1 MVQLNFAES
10 VLSKR
15 GMDITR
21 DELDKFISDI
31 EARYKYLSNLEATKV
46 VSETAGAVAEFD
58 VSKQQLGELAD
69 AIAFIQTKNKLLGR
83 EEVDAAQI
91 INAAM
96 DARSNFFNGMG
107 INITEAIVKEKA
119 YKMGLVAVG
128 EELSKQQRFQVILAL
143 LTEQTSGK
151 QKELIEALEGTPLG
165 NQMLLTKNYNDAL
178 GKIGEQFLSVKDN
191 AIQFLSS
198 FSPELSNSI
207 IGFFT
212 ELTNEVNLSINA
224 FQKAVDGAKALS
236 DAYGL
241 MDKNRDSNIAV
252 NAQLTLSE
260 TLWKGIVYILKEIGD
275 ALWPL
280 ESILGFLQAIGALL
294 ATVTAALVTFWVEFS
309 SGFDYVTSL
318 KDAGKAGGEAF
329 ISGMSQALATGL
341 KGEDGWLA
349 EKLKSWWKEQTG
361 VDLDALNIPTVPTA
375 PKHQDTVRDAKASLT
390 EDQTELQ
397 KALEKMNEEI
407 LQSQI
412 KLEQDMRDV
421 AIDLGR
427 AMVDITKEYAQ
438 KRADAERDYANK
450 VEDINRKYAE
460 KLADIDAAQW
470 EAREQARADE
480 EAREREFQNRMQEL
494 KEKFL
499 MDLDDALHERNA
511 RQILK
516 LIKQYNLDKLQ
527 MERQHAIE
535 EENARETERI
545 RQESFD
551 RQREAAKEA
560 RDRELEDAKIDFDRK
575 MEELKIQEEREVEA
589 AVLKANRKL
598 QDLEKENLD
607 RNTLIAAGLVN
618 DYNLTQS
625 MLAQID
631 QLFTDHYGYVTG
643 VYQAMM
649 TMLSQPITI
658 GTVTTGGVSTGEL
671 PPAGGIGGVDNPG
684 MGGSSV
690 FGSSSTPKL
699 NLAKFPSISKANKDT
714 RNLFSGMSAGKSNNK
729 NGSISIDLTL
739 SPDLEARVVKNT
751 MDKTADVMTKIR
763 RSK

>member
-1 MVQLNFAES
+1 
-10 VLSKR
+10 
-15 GMDITR
+15 
-21 DELDKFISDI
+21 
-31 EARYKYLSNLEATKV
+31 
-46 VSETAGAVAEFD
+46 
-58 VSKQQLGELAD
+58 
-69 AIAFIQTKNKLLGR
+69 
-83 EEVDAAQI
+83 
-91 INAAM
+91 
-96 DARSNFFNGMG
+96 
-107 INITEAIVKEKA
+107 
-119 YKMGLVAVG
+119 
-128 EELSKQQRFQVILAL
+128 
-143 LTEQTSGK
+143 
-151 QKELIEALEGTPLG
+151 
-165 NQMLLTKNYNDAL
+165 
-178 GKIGEQFLSVKDN
+178 
-191 AIQFLSS
+191 
-198 FSPELSNSI
+198 
-207 IGFFT
+207 
-212 ELTNEVNLSINA
+212 
-224 FQKAVDGAKALS
+224 
-236 DAYGL
+236 
-241 MDKNRDSNIAV
+241 
-252 NAQLTLSE
+252 
-260 TLWKGIVYILKEIGD
+260 
-275 ALWPL
+275 
-280 ESILGFLQAIGALL
+280 
-294 ATVTAALVTFWVEFS
+294 
-309 SGFDYVTSL
+309 
-318 KDAGKAGGEAF
+318 
-329 ISGMSQALATGL
+329 
-341 KGEDGWLA
+341 
-349 EKLKSWWKEQTG
+349 
-361 VDLDALNIPTVPTA
+361 
-375 PKHQDTVRDAKASLT
+375 
-390 EDQTELQ
+390 
-397 KALEKMNEEI
+397 MNEEI

-438 KRADAERDYANK
+438 KRADAERVYANK
-450 VEDINRKYAE
+450 IEDINRKYAE
-460 KLADIDAAQW
+460 KIADIDAAQW

-480 EAREREFQNRMQEL
+480 EQREREFQNRMQEL

-684 MGGSSV
+684 MGEV
-690 FGSSSTPKL
+690 QFLVPVPHQ
-699 NLAKFPSISKANKDT
+699 N
-714 RNLFSGMSAGKSNNK
+714 
-729 NGSISIDLTL
+729 
-739 SPDLEARVVKNT
+739 
-751 MDKTADVMTKIR
+751 
-763 RSK
+763 